1 MSRLLAAVNGAA
13 FATAALAQ
21 LRQQPRPTLE
31 RTNFRG
37 RTVSLTGGIATAV
50 GTLAGAAG
58 AGGAATAASTLAV
71 GSAAALGALDDLTEK
86 PEARST
92 KGLRGHLT
100 ALREG
105 RVTTG
110 FVKLAGI
117 TTAGLASGAILAS
130 RRTSLGSWRG
140 LGDTVVSGALVAGT
154 ANLLNLLDLRPGRA
168 LKVAGG
174 LAVPLTLAGGPG
186 GAVAAGVAGAAAA
199 GLPGDLA
206 ETTMLGDTGANA
218 VGAALGVALA
228 SQRHPAVR
236 VAALAVVVGATLA
249 SERVSF
255 SAVIERTPWLR
266 TLDQAGR
273 LPA

>member
-1 MSRLLAAVNGAA
+1 MNRLLAAVNGAA
-13 FATAALAQ
+13 FGTAALAQ
-21 LRQQPRPTLE
+21 LRQRSRPALE

-37 RTVSLTGGIATAV
+37 RTVSLAGGVATAV
-50 GTLAGAAG
+50 GTLAGTAG
-58 AGGAATAASTLAV
+58 AGGATAAAGALAV
-71 GSAAALGALDDLTEK
+71 GAAGALGALDDLTEA

-92 KGLRGHLT
+92 KGLRGHLS

-117 TTAGLASGAILAS
+117 TTAGLVAGAVLAA
-130 RRTSLGSWRG
+130 RRGRLGTWRG
-140 LGDTVVSGALVAGT
+140 LGDAVTSGALVAGT

-168 LKVAGG
+168 LKVTVAVAAP
-174 LAVPLTLAGGPG
+174 LALAGGPG
-186 GAVAAGVAGAAAA
+186 GVVAAGVAGAAAA

-228 SQRHPAVR
+228 ARRSPVVR
-236 VAALAVVVGATLA
+236 LGALALVVAATLA

-255 SAVIERTPWLR
+255 SAVIARTPWLR
-266 TLDQAGR
+266 TLDEAGR